1 MPELPTA
8 VCCWLSC
15 QAAWCADATRLCLFA
30 SIKEDLCLWCPK
42 TVLEPNINI
51 TSTRF
56 PRRFTQL
63 GMPDPRWSWVLSV
76 YSVAHFLWKEH
87 HDDTTMPN
95 LIWQRKPFTVLTLPA
110 NVPAVALIK
119 VILFYSILRLGFHL
133 SLSSYCDTVR
143 AYVRWSALSPGN
155 HVGPRRWKSSGALA
169 HTCAWPFPAPVL
181 LNIKHHTPCLFFFKA
196 HAFIYQYTV
205 LTLWG
210 EQIYNWLWLRVASRG
225 GERIRFTPVS
235 TKSIFW
241 NSADKKMKK
250 KCHHTNVLI
259 VCACSL
265 CPFVGVVLTST
276 EGGCLCCMTKTP
288 VSACRV
294 WAHDDK
300 VAVNISTAANEPN
313 INIWGKWS
321 HCLGLTSATFY
332 SGFVTRNKLTCW
344 KKC

>member
-1 MPELPTA
+1 MSPKC
-8 VCCWLSC
+8 V
-15 QAAWCADATRLCLFA
+15 LCRSLFMKRTSWRHHHA
-30 SIKEDLCLWCPK
+30 KFNLTEKAFYCTYITCKCPRCGPNKGYLILQYPPVGFPFVLVIVLWHCESICKMIC
-42 TVLEPNINI
+42 
-51 TSTRF
+51 S
-56 PRRFTQL
+56 
-63 GMPDPRWSWVLSV
+63 
-76 YSVAHFLWKEH
+76 
-87 HDDTTMPN
+87 
-95 LIWQRKPFTVLTLPA
+95 LT
-110 NVPAVALIK
+110 
-119 VILFYSILRLGFHL
+119 
-133 SLSSYCDTVR
+133 
-143 AYVRWSALSPGN
+143 
-155 HVGPRRWKSSGALA
+155 WKSCRATSMKVFRGFSTHLCMAFSSTCSVEYQA
-169 HTCAWPFPAPVL
+169 SHTMF
-181 LNIKHHTPCLFFFKA
+181 IFFFKA